1 MESFASLG
9 KTLIEPFICNKQIKN
24 LQQLMIANY
33 ISLCAVAELGGYLGM
48 TLGIS
53 LLDTEHLIS
62 KIVRLYK
69 KEESNSESK
78 EPTSQ
83 IKSGLSSV
91 TMSSVVENVE

>member
-1 MESFASLG
+1 M
-9 KTLIEPFICNKQIKN
+9 QI
-24 LQQLMIANY
+24 LYFLFP
-33 ISLCAVAELGGYLGM
+33 VAELGGYLGM
-48 TLGIS
+48 TLGVS

-62 KIVRLYK
+62 RIFRLCK

>member
-1 MESFASLG
+1 
-9 KTLIEPFICNKQIKN
+9 
-24 LQQLMIANY
+24 
-33 ISLCAVAELGGYLGM
+33 M

>member
-1 MESFASLG
+1 M
-9 KTLIEPFICNKQIKN
+9 QIIDF
-24 LQQLMIANY
+24 LLP
-33 ISLCAVAELGGYLGM
+33 VAELGGYLGM